1 MMDQQGQEKFLQF
14 ILERVQEGKEEEAR
28 AILLENF
35 KKQDEG
41 TFSQQDIQEFVPKML
56 LLLKPE
62 KLQEVQLIVQQ
73 FASKFGY

>member
-28 AILLENF
+28 AILLQNF

-62 KLQEVQLIVQQ
+62 KLQEVQMIAQQ

>member
-1 MMDQQGQEKFLQF
+1 MIDQQGQEKFLQF

-41 TFSQQDIQEFVPKML
+41 TFSQQGIQEFVPKML

>member
-56 LLLKPE
+56 LLLKSE
-62 KLQEVQLIVQQ
+62 KLQEVQLIAQQ

>member
-28 AILLENF
+28 VILLENF

-41 TFSQQDIQEFVPKML
+41 TFSRQDIQEFVPKML

-62 KLQEVQLIVQQ
+62 KLQEVQMIAQQ
-73 FASKFGY
+73 FAGKFGY

>member
-14 ILERVQEGKEEEAR
+14 ILERVQEGKEEEVR

-62 KLQEVQLIVQQ
+62 KLQEVQMIAQQ